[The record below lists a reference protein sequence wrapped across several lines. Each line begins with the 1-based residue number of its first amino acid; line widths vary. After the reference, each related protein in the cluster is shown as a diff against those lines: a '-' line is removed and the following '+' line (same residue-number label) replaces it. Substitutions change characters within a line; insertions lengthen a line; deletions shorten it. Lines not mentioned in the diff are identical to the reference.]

1 MVVTLPDSEDLR
13 GVRDAG
19 RAVAHAIETMAAQ
32 LMVGVTTA
40 ELDAIGRA
48 ALGECG
54 AKSAPETV
62 YGFPGATCI
71 SVNDEAAH
79 GIPGERIIADGD
91 LVNIDVSA
99 ERGGYFADSGASFPV
114 GETTE
119 VAKALLAATDEALT
133 AALATVRPGELLN
146 GVGRA
151 VQKVADERGFLIVR
165 NLCGHGVGGG
175 LHEEPRA
182 VLNYYEPA
190 DRRRFAEGQVL
201 TIEPF
206 LSTNSDR
213 AVESD
218 DGWTL
223 CTAAGGLA
231 AQFEH
236 TLVVTQDGAEILTGR
251 N

>member
-1 MVVTLPDSEDLR
+1 MVVSLPDSDELA
-13 GVRDAG
+13 GVRAAG
-19 RAVAHAIETMAAQ
+19 SCVAAAIQAMAER
-32 LMVGVTTA
+32 LEVGMTTA

-48 ALGECG
+48 SLEANG
-54 AKSAPETV
+54 ARSAPESV

-79 GIPGERIIADGD
+79 GIPGERRIEDGD

-99 ERGGYFADSGASFPV
+99 EKDGFYADSGASFPV
-114 GETTE
+114 GNVS
-119 VAKALLAATDEALT
+119 VAAQALVEAADAALV
-133 AALATVRPGELLN
+133 AALATVRPGKLLN
-146 GVGRA
+146 HMGRA
-151 VQKVADERGFLIVR
+151 VQKVADESGFFVVR

-190 DRRRFAEGQVL
+190 DRRRFTAGQVL

-206 LSTNSDR
+206 LSVDSDR
-213 AVESD
+213 AIESD

-236 TLVVTQDGAEILTGR
+236 TIVVTDSGAEILTGR
-251 N
+251 G